1 MKHHIIG
8 WGGAMKP
15 KHYIRTR
22 VIKNEPLDVFK
33 VVGFIAGVIGICVAI
48 GMWAGLLGLSQ

>member
-15 KHYIRTR
+15 IRTR
-22 VIKNEPLDVFK
+22 VIKNEPLDVLE
-33 VVGFIAGVIGICVAI
+33 VVGFIAGVIGICVMI
-48 GMWAGLLGLSQ
+48 GMWAGLLGLSR